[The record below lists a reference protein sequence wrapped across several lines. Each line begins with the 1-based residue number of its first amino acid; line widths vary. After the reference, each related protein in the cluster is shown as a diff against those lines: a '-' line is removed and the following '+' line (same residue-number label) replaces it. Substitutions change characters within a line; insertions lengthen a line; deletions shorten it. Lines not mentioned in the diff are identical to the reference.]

1 MFAIENARETQAV
14 RWAELRRA
22 SQRNKRELAD
32 LEKDIEERE
41 RSIQTLSTSKDEA
54 QSEKTE
60 LVKLRAKLELEVRQL
75 ENQVEEDAAGRE
87 AARKALKGV
96 QKEVKD
102 AEKKFEV
109 RTLKKSRDHRVPR
122 WTSLLAPHCPF
133 THAPRVCIAPR

>member
-1 MFAIENARETQAV
+1 MLRDTHGKLSAIENARETQAV

-75 ENQVEEDAAGRE
+75 DGGLCHAAVRRF
-87 AARKALKGV
+87 AA
-96 QKEVKD
+96 
-102 AEKKFEV
+102 
-109 RTLKKSRDHRVPR
+109 
-122 WTSLLAPHCPF
+122 
-133 THAPRVCIAPR
+133 